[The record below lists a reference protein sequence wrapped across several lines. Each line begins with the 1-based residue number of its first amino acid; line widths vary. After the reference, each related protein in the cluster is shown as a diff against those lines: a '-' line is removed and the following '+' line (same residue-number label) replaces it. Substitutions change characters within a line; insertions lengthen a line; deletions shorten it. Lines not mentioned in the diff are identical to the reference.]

1 MLSMGMILPSIMI
14 LLVLNIMPESP
25 RWFVSKERDEDAKA
39 VLQRVYPENFP
50 VDEIVGDI
58 KEALDRERLAE
69 ENVGWSIILKP
80 TPAFRRMLIVGL
92 GTAVAQQ
99 AIGIDALQ
107 YYLVEILD
115 SSGLHSE
122 RMQSFFMVCL
132 GGVKLAVIFVSG
144 NLFDTKGRRPLLF
157 ASLLGMM
164 QKLCA
169 CSCVC
174 VRVAAYSFLVSD
186 TNLLLTLPSTAI
198 RNGGIAAFI
207 EHHLLCQ

>member
-14 LLVLNIMPESP
+14 FLVLNIMPESP
-25 RWFVSKERDEDAKA
+25 RWFVSKDRDEDAKV
-39 VLQRVYPENFP
+39 VLQQIYPENYP
-50 VDEIVGDI
+50 VDQIVDDI
-58 KEALDRERLAE
+58 KEALERERIAE
-69 ENVGWSIILKP
+69 ENVGWSVIFRP
-80 TPAFRRMLIVGL
+80 TPAFRRMLIVGF

-144 NLFDTKGRRPLLF
+144 NLFDTKGRRPLMF
-157 ASLLGMM
+157 VSLLG
-164 QKLCA
+164 
-169 CSCVC
+169 
-174 VRVAAYSFLVSD
+174 
-186 TNLLLTLPSTAI
+186 TLH
-198 RNGGIAAFI
+198 R
-207 EHHLLCQ
+207 